1 MNAIMAETPIYEITR
16 NTINEIQVNT
26 RCDFLDCKKPHVT
39 QNDHKPLA
47 KWNTTA
53 TTHII

>member
-1 MNAIMAETPIYEITR
+1 MS
-16 NTINEIQVNT
+16 EIQVKT

-47 KWNTTA
+47 KWKTTA
-53 TTHII
+53 MTQIM